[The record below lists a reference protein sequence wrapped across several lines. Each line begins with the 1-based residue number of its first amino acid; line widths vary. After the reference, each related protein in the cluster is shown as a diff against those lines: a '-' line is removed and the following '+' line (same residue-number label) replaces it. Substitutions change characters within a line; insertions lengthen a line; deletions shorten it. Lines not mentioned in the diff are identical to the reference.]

1 MNILESLRTPN
12 SAHPAFVSNQT
23 SINYE
28 KLHQY
33 VNDFTDVLNNLAPN
47 CIAVYLDN
55 CLQWIIADLAT
66 HACEIPIV
74 PLPTFF
80 SQSQLTHI
88 LEDVGADL
96 IITHHQLN
104 KQPILSL
111 FQKQPIQQDNNGL
124 EIYQRNTSREVSYPN
139 GLAKITYTSG
149 STGTPKGVCLNARA
163 QLNVVNSLS
172 TILQPLKIKKHL
184 CVLPLS
190 TLLENIAGVWAPLS
204 IGATIALPSLVEL
217 GFGSTSNL
225 DSKKFLTTISK
236 YDPESIILV
245 PELLNM
251 LVSAY
256 ESGFPK
262 LSNIKFIAVGGA
274 KVSHSLLERAQ
285 QLDLPV
291 YEGYGL
297 SEACSVTTLNR
308 PGHNKIRTSGQAL
321 PHVKLRISDEG
332 EIEVSGSNMLGYLN
346 DIETIQKYYPTG
358 DLGEIDEDGYLII
371 HGRKKNM
378 FITSFGRQVNPEWV
392 EETLLEHEQISQA
405 VVYGESLP
413 FNIAV
418 IVPSNNEFDIQ
429 DIDELIKHSN
439 KVLPEYAKISQ
450 YVIADTPFNPQED
463 TLTTNGRVKR
473 IKIYNRYSKQI
484 QQLIET
490 NVTNS
495 CNEVSVA
502 I

>member
-1 MNILESLRTPN
+1 MNILESLGAPDNTDIAII
-12 SAHPAFVSNQT
+12 SSQT

-28 KLHQY
+28 QLHQY
-33 VNDFTDVLNNLAPN
+33 VYDFTAALIKLEPN

-55 CLQWIIADLAT
+55 CLQWVIADLAA

-80 SQSQLTHI
+80 SQSQLIHT
-88 LEDVGADL
+88 LEDVNADL
-96 IITHHQLN
+96 LITHCRLN
-104 KQPILSL
+104 KQPILGL
-111 FQKQPIQQDNNGL
+111 FQKQPIQQDANGF
-124 EIYQRNTSREVSYPN
+124 EIYQRSTSREALYPN

-149 STGTPKGVCLNARA
+149 STGTPKGVCLNALS
-163 QLNVVNSLS
+163 QLDVANSLS
-172 TILQPLKIKKHL
+172 TVLQPLKIKKHL

-204 IGATIALPSLVEL
+204 IGASIALPSLVEL
-217 GFGSTSNL
+217 GFGGASNL
-225 DSKKFLTTISK
+225 DPQKFLITILE
-236 YDPESIILV
+236 YDPESLILV
-245 PELLNM
+245 PELLNV
-251 LVSAY
+251 LVSGF

-262 LSNIKFIAVGGA
+262 PSNIKFIAVGGA

-308 PGHNKIRTSGQAL
+308 PGHNKVGTSGQAL
-321 PHVKLRISDEG
+321 PHIKLRVSDGG

-346 DIETIQKYYPTG
+346 DIETIQEYYPTG
-358 DLGEIDEDGYLII
+358 DLGEIDEDGYII
-371 HGRKKNM
+371 IKGRKKNM

-392 EETLLEHEQISQA
+392 EEILLEHEQISQA

-418 IVPSNNEFDIQ
+418 IVPSNNELEIQ
-429 DIDELIKHSN
+429 DIDELIMRSN
-439 KVLPEYAKISQ
+439 KALPEYAKISR
-450 YVIADTPFNPQED
+450 YVIADTPFNTHED
-463 TLTTNGRVKR
+463 TLTANGRVKR
-473 IKIYNRYSKQI
+473 NNIYNRYSKQI
-484 QQLIET
+484 KQLIET

-495 CNEVSVA
+495 CSKVSAA